1 MEVEVILLLLSR
13 NNPLVINNKINRE
26 KGIFKLNININS
38 GIN

>member
-26 KGIFKLNININS
+26 KGIFKLNINVKS